1 MKLDK
6 NKKVLFLIG
15 MNQNLEQRL
24 QQATNFD
31 PNNVLILSSYGPEIS
46 HPYSDVMRDIIIAV
60 YQEKVEEIFVVGTTE
75 NVEDRVDKQ
84 KLLNKIYDNERVKEN
99 IQTIESLFQNYMPEF
114 PTGSVSDWLAGSETV
129 AEGIQK
135 SVNIIRQHPLIPSH
149 VKVHGLFM
157 NSEKEQ
163 VVEV

>member
-84 KLLNKIYDNERVKEN
+84 KLLNKIYDSERVKEN

-114 PTGSVSDWLAGSETV
+114 PNGSVNDWLAGSETV